1 MSNKKAIALLSGGLD
16 STLAL
21 KLILDLGFEVIGLN
35 LKTPFCTCD
44 GKEGVCYSSK
54 YADEFGI
61 KLIRIFGGEDYLELI
76 KNPKHGYGRN
86 LNPCIDCRIY
96 LFRKAKEV
104 MEKEGAGF
112 IFTGEVLGERPM
124 SQRLDAM
131 RLIEKESGLQG
142 KVLRPLSARLLDPT
156 LPEKEGLIDR
166 TKLLNIRGR
175 SRKLQIQLAQ
185 IYQIKDYPCPAG
197 GCLLTDENFARR
209 LKDSFQHGEDSLRH
223 ISLLKLGRHFRLP
236 SGAKFIAG
244 RNQEE
249 NNLILNLAEPDE
261 LKFTV
266 SGFKSTY
273 GVLLGKAKP
282 EDKVLCARVCARYCQ
297 EKNLPKLVIKVWTE
311 AMENFKDMEISSVT
325 DDQIE
330 SYRV

>member
-1 MSNKKAIALLSGGLD
+1 MKDKKAIALLSGGLD

-21 KLILDLGFEVIGLN
+21 KLILELGFEVIGLN

-61 KLIRIFGGEDYLELI
+61 KLIRIFGGEDYLKLI
-76 KNPKHGYGRN
+76 KSPKHGYGRN

-104 MEKEGAGF
+104 MEKEGADF

-124 SQRLDAM
+124 SQRMDAM

-142 KVLRPLSARLLDPT
+142 KVLRPLSARLLPPT

-166 TKLLNIRGR
+166 SKLLNIQGR
-175 SRKLQIQLAQ
+175 SRKPQIQLAQ
-185 IYQIKDYPCPAG
+185 TYQIKDYPCPAG

-236 SGAKFIAG
+236 TGVKFIVG

-249 NNLILNLAEPDE
+249 NNLLLTLAESDDM
-261 LKFTV
+261 KFTV

-273 GVLLGKAKP
+273 GVLLGKP
-282 EDKVLCARVCARYCQ
+282 EPENQLLCARICARYCQ
-297 EKNLPKLVIKVWTE
+297 ERNLPKLVIKIWTE
-311 AMENFKDMEISSVT
+311 TREDFKEMEVSAVT
-325 DDQIE
+325 DDQVE
-330 SYRV
+330 LYRV